1 VDKAIKLSPLDPD
14 LGRFY
19 WIMGRA
25 YFTQGK
31 YDKAIENL
39 QQSIQLRPPTWF
51 IRAQLISAYALTQQL
66 NKDDAQAAI
75 SEYQENANKLRIDPE
90 INKYYEETKY
100 RDADPTYKGA
110 I

>member
-39 QQSIQLRPPTWF
+39 QQSIQLTVSVHADGTDRKFPA
-51 IRAQLISAYALTQQL
+51 RAARSVMTRSTA
-66 NKDDAQAAI
+66 
-75 SEYQENANKLRIDPE
+75 
-90 INKYYEETKY
+90 
-100 RDADPTYKGA
+100 
-110 I
+110 

>member
-1 VDKAIKLSPLDPD
+1 MSPQVTELAPFGWRCVTPIIAVSRRAEFTWGQSGGGTRPPKIRAEDAPALVDKAIKLSPLDPD

-39 QQSIQLRPPTWF
+39 QPSIQLRPPTWF
-51 IRAQLISAYALTQQL
+51 IRAQLISA
-66 NKDDAQAAI
+66 
-75 SEYQENANKLRIDPE
+75 
-90 INKYYEETKY
+90 
-100 RDADPTYKGA
+100 
-110 I
+110 